1 MSIKKG
7 VLNTDDKNYP
17 ELLKSID
24 KPPEKLN
31 YKGDFQS
38 VFLENT
44 LAVVGSR
51 KMTSYGKMVTEK
63 LVREVSSCG
72 ITIVSGF
79 MYGVDALAHQ
89 TAIENNGK
97 TIGVLPCGVD
107 VIHPAYQ
114 KKLYQQ
120 LLRNGFFVSEYDD
133 NMPPERWTYPK
144 RNRITVGLS
153 QATLVIE
160 AAEKSGSII
169 SAELAKKYNR
179 KLFAVPGSVFSETS
193 AGTNKL
199 LKEGATPVTCAQD
212 ILSFFDKE
220 EGTLFEEMELSP
232 EESEIMEILK
242 QSPHE
247 TDEIVRKTKKPAT
260 VVGETLS
267 SLEMKGV
274 IKKEGRLY
282 YPL

>member
-144 RNRITVGLS
+144 RNRITIGLS